1 MSTKLTVQWMFVAL
15 LIALAA
21 GGALTAAAATPD
33 VTDDADVESAAPA
46 PGPVPGRGAAATAP
60 EPVPWQRNL
69 LAELDLRLIG
79 TAVVDGGASMAIL
92 QLPTETRF
100 VREGDEIVPGMRLAK
115 VWRNRIDVERAGV
128 VQDMRARQ
136 GSPGPGP
143 VAAETAVVQAGIAP
157 ERLWETHGRV
167 GRSMYYSHYRQAQN

>member
-15 LIALAA
+15 LIGLAA
-21 GGALTAAAATPD
+21 GGALTASAAAPD
-33 VTDDADVESAAPA
+33 DPDDAEVESAAPA
-46 PGPVPGRGAAATAP
+46 PAPDPVPGRGAAAAAP
-60 EPVPWQRNL
+60 EPVPWQRNP
-69 LAELDLRLIG
+69 LAGLDVRLIG

-100 VREGDEIVPGMRLAK
+100 VREGDEIVPGMRLVK

-128 VQDMRARQ
+128 LQDMRARQ
-136 GSPGPGP
+136 SSNTHAG
-143 VAAETAVVQAGIAP
+143 AEAIQASVAP
-157 ERLWETHGRV
+157 ERLREVYGRV

>member
-1 MSTKLTVQWMFVAL
+1 
-15 LIALAA
+15 
-21 GGALTAAAATPD
+21 
-33 VTDDADVESAAPA
+33 
-46 PGPVPGRGAAATAP
+46 
-60 EPVPWQRNL
+60 
-69 LAELDLRLIG
+69 
-79 TAVVDGGASMAIL
+79 MAIL

-100 VREGDEIVPGMRLAK
+100 VREGDEIVPGLRLVK

-143 VAAETAVVQAGIAP
+143 VAAEPAVVQAGIAP

-167 GRSMYYSHYRQAQN
+167 GRSMFYSHYRR

>member
-21 GGALTAAAATPD
+21 GGALTAAAAAPD

-60 EPVPWQRNL
+60 EPVPWQRNP
-69 LAELDLRLIG
+69 LAGLDVRLIG
-79 TAVVDGGASMAIL
+79 TAVVDGGASMAVL
-92 QLPTETRF
+92 QLPGGPRF
-100 VREGDEIVPGMRLAK
+100 VREGDEIVPGMRLVK

-128 VQDMRARQ
+128 VQDMRVRP
-136 GSPGPGP
+136 GSGP
-143 VAAETAVVQAGIAP
+143 VADGGAIQASVAP
-157 ERLWETHGRV
+157 ERLRESYGRV

>member
-15 LIALAA
+15 LIGLAA
-21 GGALTAAAATPD
+21 GGALTASAAAPD
-33 VTDDADVESAAPA
+33 DPDDADVESAAPA
-46 PGPVPGRGAAATAP
+46 PGPVPGRSAAAAAP
-60 EPVPWQRNL
+60 APVPWQRNP
-69 LAELDLRLIG
+69 LAGLDVRLIG

-128 VQDMRARQ
+128 LQDMRARQ
-136 GSPGPGP
+136 GSSPPAG
-143 VAAETAVVQAGIAP
+143 AEAIQANVAP
-157 ERLWETHGRV
+157 ERLREVYGRV